1 MWKVAWS
8 DKSFR
13 QLRKMDKRSRQRVYD
28 GVLGIVNEPYMAV
41 ARLANSPF
49 YRLRVGDYRVIL
61 DIRENIMTIFV
72 VETDHRKRIY
82 G

>member
-1 MWKVAWS
+1 MWKVVWS

-49 YRLRVGDYRVIL
+49 YRLRVGDY
-61 DIRENIMTIFV
+61 IRENIMTIFV